1 MTYVSW
7 PAMMGIESA
16 GNAEAFLVRGIFESA
31 QDLDC
36 RFFGKGRPHMVTD
49 ILRRCLRR
57 PDNEAYNPDELWAWT
72 LPKRLQGLLAVVTA
86 GGQSSIQTLEKC
98 PACGEDTELELELS
112 SFVNTSLDDI
122 LMIEPEPGFRLEVEV
137 PAGRH
142 QLEWLLTEAVRV
154 DEASWLAMATTL
166 IKTVNGKAPD
176 KDWHLPA
183 HWFDKVSKALEKHD
197 TLTWLSLPVDCPA
210 CSQTM
215 DVGLDLEELL
225 LMKLESQQ
233 KVVLEEV
240 FFLARVYH
248 WTETEIFHLPAW
260 RRRYYVHRCQL
271 EMQ

>member
-16 GNAEAFLVRGIFESA
+16 GNTEAFLVRGLFESV

-36 RFFGKGRPHMVTD
+36 RFFGKGRPYMVTD
-49 ILRRCLRR
+49 ILHRCLRQ

-72 LPKRLQGLLAVVTA
+72 LPQRLQGLIAVVTA
-86 GGQSSIQTLEKC
+86 GGQSAIHTLEKC
-98 PACGEDTELELELS
+98 PACGETTELELELS
-112 SFVNTSLDDI
+112 SFVSTSLDKT
-122 LMIEPEPGFRLEVEV
+122 LMIEPEPGVCLEVEV

-142 QLEWLLTEAVRV
+142 QLEWLHTEGVQA
-154 DEASWLAMATTL
+154 DEDSWLAMATTL
-166 IKTVNGKAPD
+166 IKTVNGEALD
-176 KDWHLPA
+176 TGWHLPA
-183 HWFDKVSKALEKHD
+183 HWFDKVSKALEEHD
-197 TLTWLSLPVDCPA
+197 TLTWLSLPVDCPG
-210 CSQTM
+210 CSETM
-215 DVGLDLEELL
+215 DVELDLEELL

-233 KVVLEEV
+233 KAVLEEV

-260 RRRYYVHRCQL
+260 RRSFYIQRCQL